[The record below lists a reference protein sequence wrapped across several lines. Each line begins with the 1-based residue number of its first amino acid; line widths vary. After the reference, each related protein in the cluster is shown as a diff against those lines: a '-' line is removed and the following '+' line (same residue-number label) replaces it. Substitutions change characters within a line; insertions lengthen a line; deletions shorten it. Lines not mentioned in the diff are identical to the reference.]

1 MLFLKATRILDILKH
16 LSFRIFVVNR
26 HVLWAL
32 IPFILIQYLPH
43 ISVDLARV
51 YFKLVIYTSCS
62 LLLLLLLLLLLP
74 LLLLILFLV
83 VIIITI
89 IIIIVTIIVI
99 ITIIITIIVIKK
111 KKQVKGFQRRVLLV
125 FPYLKKVYESDVL
138 RLCAPIGFNVA

>member
-16 LSFRIFVVNR
+16 LFFRIFVVNR

-62 LLLLLLLLLLLP
+62 LLLLLLLLSLLLLLLP

-89 IIIIVTIIVI
+89 IIIIVTII
-99 ITIIITIIVIKK
+99 ITIIVIKKK

-138 RLCAPIGFNVA
+138 RFCAPIGFNVA

>member
-16 LSFRIFVVNR
+16 LFFRIFVVNR

-62 LLLLLLLLLLLP
+62 LLLLLLLSLLLLLLP

-89 IIIIVTIIVI
+89 IIIIVTII
-99 ITIIITIIVIKK
+99 ITIIVIKKK

-138 RLCAPIGFNVA
+138 RFCAPIGFNVA

>member
-1 MLFLKATRILDILKH
+1 MLFLKATRNLDILKH
-16 LSFRIFVVNR
+16 LSFRIFVVKQ

-32 IPFILIQYLPH
+32 IPFILIQYLSH

-62 LLLLLLLLLLLP
+62 LLLLLLLSLLLLLLP

-89 IIIIVTIIVI
+89 IIIIVTII
-99 ITIIITIIVIKK
+99 ITIIVIKKK

-138 RLCAPIGFNVA
+138 RFCAPIGFNVA

>member
-16 LSFRIFVVNR
+16 LFFRIFVVNR

-62 LLLLLLLLLLLP
+62 LLLLLP

-89 IIIIVTIIVI
+89 IIIIVTII
-99 ITIIITIIVIKK
+99 ITIIVIKK
-111 KKQVKGFQRRVLLV
+111 KKNKLRV
-125 FPYLKKVYESDVL
+125 FRGAY
-138 RLCAPIGFNVA
+138 C

>member
-16 LSFRIFVVNR
+16 LFFRIFVVNR

-62 LLLLLLLLLLLP
+62 LLLLLLSLLLLLLP

-89 IIIIVTIIVI
+89 IIIIVTII
-99 ITIIITIIVIKK
+99 ITIIVIKK
-111 KKQVKGFQRRVLLV
+111 KKT
-125 FPYLKKVYESDVL
+125 S
-138 RLCAPIGFNVA
+138 

>member
-16 LSFRIFVVNR
+16 LFFRIFVVNR

-62 LLLLLLLLLLLP
+62 LLLLLLLLLLP

-89 IIIIVTIIVI
+89 IIIIVTII
-99 ITIIITIIVIKK
+99 ITIIVIKKK

-138 RLCAPIGFNVA
+138 RFCAPIGFNVA

>member
-62 LLLLLLLLLLLP
+62 LLLLLLLLLLP
-74 LLLLILFLV
+74 LLLLILFFV

-99 ITIIITIIVIKK
+99 ITIIITIIVIK

>member
-16 LSFRIFVVNR
+16 LTFRIFVVNR

-111 KKQVKGFQRRVLLV
+111 KQVKGFQRRVLLV

>member
-1 MLFLKATRILDILKH
+1 MLFLKATCILDILKH

-62 LLLLLLLLLLLP
+62 LLLLLLLLL
-74 LLLLILFLV
+74 ILFLV

-111 KKQVKGFQRRVLLV
+111 KQVKGFQGRVLLV

>member
-32 IPFILIQYLPH
+32 IPFILIQYLSH

-62 LLLLLLLLLLLP
+62 LLLLLLLLLLLVVLLLLLLLLS

-83 VIIITI
+83 VIIITII

-99 ITIIITIIVIKK
+99 ITIIITIIVI
-111 KKQVKGFQRRVLLV
+111 
-125 FPYLKKVYESDVL
+125 
-138 RLCAPIGFNVA
+138 

>member
-1 MLFLKATRILDILKH
+1 MLFLKATCILDILKH

-62 LLLLLLLLLLLP
+62 LLLLLLLLLL
-74 LLLLILFLV
+74 ILFLV

-111 KKQVKGFQRRVLLV
+111 KQVKGFQGRVLLV